1 MKWYLPVLLAIATV
15 GCQSP
20 DIRQL
25 QARNEALQEQLAAA
39 SRASE
44 EAAQQQ
50 QRLQQSNSELRR
62 VLEQLTQEKRLRAT
76 ESSTLRREVRSFI
89 QSEMDGLRNFLL
101 QSDLLDYIGAER
113 VQRPLLDE
121 RPLVLVD
128 IAHPVPRAGLLTGVG
143 GLFSRAGQFQVMV
156 LRPVEAGYLTVW
168 RSPLIRVDEAGNR
181 QFDFAVSV
189 GVEAGDIVAYRFPE
203 RGLVPYGQGTGDTR
217 YRVRSDLAMGEM
229 VTVAQLEGA
238 RERRAYSIGVY
249 GLLNTD

>member
-1 MKWYLPVLLAIATV
+1 MDV
-15 GCQSP
+15 
-20 DIRQL
+20 RQL
-25 QARNEALQEQLAAA
+25 QARNEALQEQLEAAR
-39 SRASE
+39 RASD

-50 QRLQQSNSELRR
+50 QRLQRDNTELRR
-62 VLEQLTQEKRLRAT
+62 VLDQLTREKRLRVA

-89 QSEMDGLRNFLL
+89 QAEMDGLRSFLL

-128 IAHPVPRAGLLTGVG
+128 LAHPIPRPGLLTGVG

-168 RSPLIRVDEAGNR
+168 RSQLIKVAEAGR
-181 QFDFAVSV
+181 AQFDFAVSV
-189 GVEAGDIVAYRFPE
+189 GVETGDIVAYRFPE

-217 YRVRSDLAMGEM
+217 YRVRSDLATGEM
-229 VTVAQLEGA
+229 VSVAQLEGA
-238 RERRAYSIGVY
+238 REQRAYSIGVF